1 MPKASFSLVSGDTR
15 GTNDRRYS
23 DCCVGEEKGDVPSK
37 EAVVTAAIAASAA
50 KSLIVVLQALQ
61 KSSASIS
68 TCSEEKPRIIGF
80 PVYGAR

>member
-23 DCCVGEEKGDVPSK
+23 DCCVGEENGDVPSK
-37 EAVVTAAIAASAA
+37 EAVVTAASAA

-80 PVYGAR
+80 PVCGAR